1 MKNLSP
7 KLKLLIIGAIA
18 LVLLLVGISIGQI
31 IAINKKQKQI
41 DELNKKLENLVNQI
55 AGTNPPSSS
64 SNITFVSNDIVVE
77 VSYDN

>member
-31 IAINKKQKQI
+31 ININKKQKEI
-41 DELNKKLENLVNQI
+41 DNLNQKLENLINQI
-55 AGTNPPSSS
+55 AGSNPPTGS
-64 SNITFVSNDIVVE
+64 SNITFVSNGVVVE
-77 VSYDN
+77 VNYDN